1 MANPQQNFNNNSDNR
16 DPNAPLP
23 HWDQNITTMWN
34 LAVAENV
41 HTPALA
47 QALEQWNRS
56 QQENRNRLREA
67 ENRWQRQEETLTTL
81 REQQNS
87 TMASPQETPQRTST
101 ETTTLSQEGTIQT
114 GTTKPYLKSS
124 DIKKPP
130 KYGGQ
135 VANDAARRW
144 LQSVEEYFEAERTLA
159 EKNPSDVQK
168 IYYIKDFLD
177 GTAKT
182 MWRARSERVRDSGI
196 EPIDTW
202 EGFRQWILDNFKEL
216 LSEDKKW
223 ERFISCRQGNS
234 SVANYSSRFSNMAA
248 QIKPP
253 LPEHLVI

>member
-1 MANPQQNFNNNSDNR
+1 
-16 DPNAPLP
+16 
-23 HWDQNITTMWN
+23 
-34 LAVAENV
+34 
-41 HTPALA
+41 
-47 QALEQWNRS
+47 
-56 QQENRNRLREA
+56 
-67 ENRWQRQEETLTTL
+67 RQEETLTAL

-87 TMASPQETPQRTST
+87 TIATPQETPQGTST

-114 GTTKPYLKSS
+114 RTTKPYLKSS

-182 MWRARSERVRDSGI
+182 MWRARS
-196 EPIDTW
+196 
-202 EGFRQWILDNFKEL
+202 
-216 LSEDKKW
+216 
-223 ERFISCRQGNS
+223 
-234 SVANYSSRFSNMAA
+234 
-248 QIKPP
+248 
-253 LPEHLVI
+253 